1 MTCSY
6 FSFILHL
13 VCCLIFGLVI
23 DECVELVKFCGR
35 KMKLVLTPEDI
46 NFLEEK
52 LSHAT
57 SGPWRVIEDQ
67 AVDTAWVSPDIEG
80 NPIALI
86 DYNSAFQN
94 KADAHFIAASRNY
107 MDVLLSEV
115 KSLRKRILEL
125 IQSNNVELQ
134 KRLDLQEELNELRKA
149 IQREADQRESEQRES
164 EMKLLDS
171 RKSDGEA
178 DEEAIENEKNKDA
191 ENPDKKDVD
200 EEIIEI

>member
-1 MTCSY
+1 
-6 FSFILHL
+6 
-13 VCCLIFGLVI
+13 
-23 DECVELVKFCGR
+23 
-35 KMKLVLTPEDI
+35 MKIVLTPEDI

-107 MDVLLSEV
+107 MDVLLNEV

-134 KRLDLQEELNELRKA
+134 KRLDLQEELNELKKA
-149 IQREADQRESEQRES
+149 IQREADQRESERKLLESRKNESRNGDGES
-164 EMKLLDS
+164 E
-171 RKSDGEA
+171 
-178 DEEAIENEKNKDA
+178 EEALENGNGKNEYAENSDA
-191 ENPDKKDVD
+191 EGVVGEDTG
-200 EEIIEI
+200 EI